1 MIQFSL
7 LFALGFLTAII
18 IGLLVAPAI
27 HRRIVRFAEDRLKAT
42 MPLSP
47 QEVRAQKDAARA
59 AFAAENARTAQALKR
74 ERDKGVALMLANEK
88 SLQEAR
94 RLSGENADLHAQL
107 ADMNVEAA
115 DMRSAIRQFELR
127 LERMKATL
135 DSVERDNAGKAD
147 EIQKRDVQL
156 AQNAA
161 ETDNLRINLAAR
173 ETELE
178 HLKSR
183 IATLRD
189 EREALRGDLKTET
202 AHAKEM
208 ELRLSRDETRLHRL
222 EDKLAREMAASA
234 DRESALERR
243 AGEIERLKAKV
254 KDANQEMRDAA
265 KTMRAAGL
273 TFPLRKDRRASSEQ
287 SGNGAMV
294 KPGQSAQPAGDMPD
308 ANTSADDL
316 RNRATALSERLTNSK
331 TAAHDEALRDE
342 VAAIAAGMVALTATN
357 EGTTSPILDLLSGN
371 EDGPAGRKSL
381 AKRVKDMLPRQ

>member
-18 IGLLVAPAI
+18 IGLLVAPAV

-59 AFAAENARTAQALKR
+59 AFAAENARTLQALKR
-74 ERDKGVALMLANEK
+74 ERDKGVSLMLANEK

-94 RLSGENADLHAQL
+94 RLGGENADLHAQL

-115 DMRSAIRQFELR
+115 DMRSAIRQFDQR

-135 DSVERDNAGKAD
+135 EGVERDNAGKSD
-147 EIQKRDVQL
+147 EIKKLNVQL
-156 AQNAA
+156 AQHLADI
-161 ETDNLRINLAAR
+161 DNLRIDLAAR
-173 ETELE
+173 ETEVE

-189 EREALRGDLKTET
+189 EREALRGDLKVET

-208 ELRLSRDETRLHRL
+208 ELRLARDETRLHRL
-222 EDKLAREMAASA
+222 EDKLAREMATSA

-243 AGEIERLKAKV
+243 AGEIERLKTKV

-265 KTMRAAGL
+265 KALRSAGIA
-273 TFPLRKDRRASSEQ
+273 FPLRKDRRPATEQ
-287 SGNGAMV
+287 SVNGSAPP
-294 KPGQSAQPAGDMPD
+294 PGQAQPV
-308 ANTSADDL
+308 NNADVTAMTDEL

-357 EGTTSPILDLLSGN
+357 EGAASPILHLL
-371 EDGPAGRKSL
+371 AGDEREEGTAERKSL
-381 AKRVKDMLPRQ
+381 AKRVKDILPRE